1 MTRFTQTLD
10 EESNRGP
17 TYDTLTLNFTKRL
30 PNQWML
36 RGYLQWGEGTW
47 DIPGSYFANND
58 PNILVPSNSNDDVA
72 SDASVD
78 GALKVEQSTGGG
90 KNDVWMQAT
99 WAYNV
104 NGMYQFAPDR
114 AYGFNIAA
122 NIYGREGYPIPY
134 FVNVNPGDGVGRS
147 ISANEVALGEIDAFR
162 TDDLFVVD
170 FRIEKEFA
178 ASGNTSLTFSIDGFN
193 LLNEAPVISRS
204 SRNLNAGSAGWLN
217 ETLAPRIWRLGVRL
231 NWR

>member
-1 MTRFTQTLD
+1 M
-10 EESNRGP
+10 
-17 TYDTLTLNFTKRL
+17 
-30 PNQWML
+30 
-36 RGYLQWGEGTW
+36 
-47 DIPGSYFANND
+47 
-58 PNILVPSNSNDDVA
+58 
-72 SDASVD
+72 D

-134 FVNVNPGDGVGRS
+134 FVNVDPGDGINRS
-147 ISANEVALGEIDAFR
+147 ISANEVGAGDIDAFR

-193 LLNEAPVISRS
+193 ILNEASVVSRS
-204 SRNLNAGSAGWLN
+204 SRNLNAGTAGWLN
-217 ETLAPRIWRLGVRL
+217 ESLAPRIWRLAST
-231 NWR
+231 

>member
-1 MTRFTQTLD
+1 M
-10 EESNRGP
+10 
-17 TYDTLTLNFTKRL
+17 
-30 PNQWML
+30 M
-36 RGYLQWGEGTW
+36 RGYVQWGEADW

-58 PNILVPSNSNDDVA
+58 PNTLIPDNQNA
-72 SDASVD
+72 IAPNASVD
-78 GALKVEQSTGGG
+78 GALKVEQAFGSS
-90 KNDVWMQAT
+90 NANVWMQAS

-114 AYGFNIAA
+114 AYGFNIVA
-122 NIYGREGYPIPY
+122 NIYGREGYPNPY
-134 FVNVNPGDGVGRS
+134 FANVNPGDGINRS

-162 TDDLFVVD
+162 NDDLLIID

-193 LLNEAPVISRS
+193 LLNEASVLSRA
-204 SRNLNAGSAGWLN
+204 SRNLNAGSAGNLN
-217 ETLAPRIWRLGVRL
+217 ETMAPRIWRLGVRL